1 MFDLV
6 QTLKEPHVAINGAI
20 SRNGVPRRT
29 GVDRRTTRHQGGRSH
44 IFSAAQPGG
53 SLRDLA
59 RDHPEIAVRYRARIP
74 VKHDAI
80 FVDGCFWHGCPV
92 HGCIPKTNR
101 DFWQSKLDKNKQRDR
116 LVVRELKRRGWKPLR
131 VWQHELRR
139 PSPLWRG
146 WNEL

>member
-44 IFSAAQPGG
+44 ISSAAQSGG

-59 RDHPEIAVRYRARIP
+59 RDHPETAVRYRARIP
-74 VKHDAI
+74 VKHDTEWPWSSHALI
-80 FVDGCFWHGCPV
+80 VGIA
-92 HGCIPKTNR
+92 CIR
-101 DFWQSKLDKNKQRDR
+101 SASAFLKLAAP
-116 LVVRELKRRGWKPLR
+116 GAAPL
-131 VWQHELRR
+131 
-139 PSPLWRG
+139 
-146 WNEL
+146 